1 MFENFPLLAQGFG
14 LAVSPYNILLM
25 IVGVFLGILVGVLPG
40 LGAPNGVTLLMPLT
54 FGMNPVSA
62 IILLTSMYWGALYGG
77 STTSILFNIPGEPSS
92 VATTF
97 DGHPMAKAGRA
108 TEALTTAFLS
118 SGFGA
123 LIGVATVTILSSW
136 ATRFALQFS
145 PVEYFTVFMLAFG
158 SFVAFGGG
166 SPIKTIVSIGLGFA
180 WASIGMDTVSGS
192 MRLTYGFPELSRGIS
207 LLVVVIGL
215 YGIGELCQT
224 MQEPAGTVEPVA
236 SRLSPREVVRAALIW
251 PRYWIALLRSALIG
265 VWMGITPGGPTASTF
280 MSYGIGRRFSKAGAR
295 FGTGEPEGLVCSEVS
310 DQAAGCAAMLPML
323 ALGLPSSATA
333 AVLLGGLMVWG
344 LTPGPALFAERPDFV
359 WGLIASMYVS
369 NEVCVIMALTTVP
382 LFAAILRA
390 PFTIT
395 GPLIVVVCLVGAWTV
410 GSAPIDLW
418 MVLAFG
424 AVGYFLSRLQYPVAP
439 LVLAMVLGDRAEDAF
454 RQSMIL
460 SKGSLWVFWS
470 NPLAGTIATLA
481 LFCFALPGLTALWRL
496 AGRHLV
502 RGAQS

>member
-1 MFENFPLLAQGFG
+1 
-14 LAVSPYNILLM
+14 
-25 IVGVFLGILVGVLPG
+25 
-40 LGAPNGVTLLMPLT
+40 
-54 FGMNPVSA
+54 
-62 IILLTSMYWGALYGG
+62 
-77 STTSILFNIPGEPSS
+77 
-92 VATTF
+92 
-97 DGHPMAKAGRA
+97 
-108 TEALTTAFLS
+108 
-118 SGFGA
+118 
-123 LIGVATVTILSSW
+123 
-136 ATRFALQFS
+136 
-145 PVEYFTVFMLAFG
+145 
-158 SFVAFGGG
+158 
-166 SPIKTIVSIGLGFA
+166 
-180 WASIGMDTVSGS
+180 
-192 MRLTYGFPELSRGIS
+192 
-207 LLVVVIGL
+207 
-215 YGIGELCQT
+215 

-236 SRLSPREVVRAALIW
+236 SSLSPREVLRAALIW

-265 VWMGITPGGPTASTF
+265 VWMGITPGGPTAATF

-295 FGTGEPEGLVCSEVS
+295 FGTGEPEGLVSSEVS

-333 AVLLGGLMVWG
+333 AVLLGGLMIWG
-344 LTPGPALFAERPDFV
+344 LTPGPALFTERPDFV

-369 NEVCVIMALTTVP
+369 NVVCVIMALTTVP

-395 GPLIVVVCLVGAWTV
+395 GPLIVIVCLVGAWTV

-418 MVLAFG
+418 MMLAFG
-424 AVGYFLSRLQYPVAP
+424 VVGYFMSRLQYPVAP

-460 SKGSLWVFWS
+460 SKGSLLVFWS

-502 RGAQS
+502 RGSQS

>member
-1 MFENFPLLAQGFG
+1 MFDNLPLLMNGF
-14 LAVSPYNILLM
+14 AIAISPYNIMLM
-25 IVGVFLGILVGVLPG
+25 MVGVFLGILVGVLPG

-108 TEALTTAFLS
+108 TEALTTAFMS

-123 LIGVATVTILSSW
+123 LFGVVVVTILSSW
-136 ATRFALQFS
+136 ATQFALKFS

-166 SPIKTIVSIGLGFA
+166 SPIKTVVSLGLGLA
-180 WASIGMDTVSGS
+180 WAGIGMDTVSGS
-192 MRLTYGFPELSRGIS
+192 MRLTFGINELSRGIN
-207 LLVVVIGL
+207 LLVVVIGT
-215 YGIGELCQT
+215 YGIAELCQT
-224 MQEPAGTVEPVA
+224 MQERAGSMEPVA
-236 SRLSPREVVRAALIW
+236 TKLSPREVLRAAFAM
-251 PRYWIALLRSALIG
+251 PRYWIALLRSACIG
-265 VWMGITPGGPTASTF
+265 LWMGITPGGPTAATF
-280 MSYGIGRRFSKAGAR
+280 MSYGVGRRFSRAGAR
-295 FGTGEPEGLVCSEVS
+295 FGTGHPEGLVSSETA
-310 DQAAGCAAMLPML
+310 DQAAGSAAMLPML

-333 AVLLGGLMVWG
+333 AVLLGGLMIWG

-369 NEVCVIMALTTVP
+369 NVVCVIMALTTVP
-382 LFAAILRA
+382 VFAAILRA

-395 GPLIVVVCLVGAWTV
+395 GPIIVIVCLVGAWTV
-410 GSAPIDLW
+410 GSNPTDLW
-418 MVLAFG
+418 MVLLFG
-424 AVGYFLSRLQYPVAP
+424 AVGYFMSRLHYPVAP
-439 LVLAMVLGDRAEDAF
+439 LVLAMVLGDRTEDAF

-460 SKGSLWVFWS
+460 AKGSIWVFWS
-470 NPLAGTIATLA
+470 NPLAGTIITVA
-481 LFCFALPGLTALWRL
+481 LLCFALPAITALWRL
-496 AGRHLV
+496 MHRH
-502 RGAQS
+502 R

>member
-1 MFENFPLLAQGFG
+1 MLDNLPLLMNGFS
-14 LAVSPYNILLM
+14 LAVSPYNIMLM
-25 IVGVFLGILVGVLPG
+25 MVGVFLGILVGVLPG

-108 TEALTTAFLS
+108 TEALTTAFIS

-123 LIGVATVTILSSW
+123 LFGVVVVTILSSW
-136 ATRFALQFS
+136 ATRFALRFS
-145 PVEYFTVFMLAFG
+145 PVEYFAVFMLAFG

-166 SPIKTIVSIGLGFA
+166 SPIKALVSLGLGFA

-192 MRLTYGFPELSRGIS
+192 MRLTYGFNELSRGIN

-215 YGIGELCQT
+215 YGIAELCQT
-224 MQEPAGTVEPVA
+224 MQEKAGTMEPVA
-236 SRLSPREVVRAALIW
+236 TKLSPAEVLRAALAM
-251 PRYWIALLRSALIG
+251 PRYWIALLRSACIG
-265 VWMGITPGGPTASTF
+265 VWMGITPGGPTAATF
-280 MSYGIGRRFSKAGAR
+280 MSYGVGRRFSKAGAR
-295 FGTGEPEGLVCSEVS
+295 FTTGEPQGLVSSETA
-310 DQAAGCAAMLPML
+310 DQAAGSAAMLPML

-333 AVLLGGLMVWG
+333 AVLLGGLMIWG

-369 NEVCVIMALTTVP
+369 NVVCVIMALTTVP
-382 LFAAILRA
+382 LFAAVLRA
-390 PFTIT
+390 PFDIT
-395 GPLIVVVCLVGAWTV
+395 GPIIIIVCLVGAWTV
-410 GSAPIDLW
+410 GSNRTDIA

-424 AVGYFLSRLQYPVAP
+424 TVGYFMSRLHYPVAP
-439 LVLAMVLGDRAEDAF
+439 LVLAMVLGDRTEDAF

-460 SKGSLWVFWS
+460 SKGSIWVFWS
-470 NPLAGTIATLA
+470 NPLAGTIITVA
-481 LFCFALPGLTALWRL
+481 LLCFALPGITALWRL
-496 AGRHLV
+496 ACRSD
-502 RGAQS
+502 RD

>member
-1 MFENFPLLAQGFG
+1 MLDNFPLLMQGFA
-14 LAVSPYNILLM
+14 LAVSPHNILLM

-123 LIGVATVTILSSW
+123 LFGVATVTVLSSW
-136 ATRFALQFS
+136 ATRFALKFS
-145 PVEYFTVFMLAFG
+145 PVEYFVVFMLAFG

-166 SPIKTIVSIGLGFA
+166 SPIKTIVSIGLGLA

-192 MRLTYGFPELSRGIS
+192 MRLTYGFTDLSRGIS

-215 YGIGELCQT
+215 YGIGELIQT
-224 MQEPAGTVEPVA
+224 MQEPAGTIEPVA
-236 SRLSPREVVRAALIW
+236 SKLSPREVLRAARIW
-251 PRYWIALLRSALIG
+251 PRYWIALLRSALVG
-265 VWMGITPGGPTASTF
+265 VWMGITPGGPTAATF
-280 MSYGIGRRFSKAGAR
+280 MSYGLGRRFSKAGKR
-295 FGTGEPEGLVCSEVS
+295 FGTGEPEGLVSSEVS

-323 ALGLPSSATA
+323 ALGVPSSATA
-333 AVLLGGLMVWG
+333 AVLLGGLMIWG

-369 NEVCVIMALTTVP
+369 NVVCVIMVLTTVP

-395 GPLIVVVCLVGAWTV
+395 GPLIVIVCLVGTWTV
-410 GSAPIDLW
+410 GSNPIDFW
-418 MVLAFG
+418 MMLGFG
-424 AVGYFLSRLQYPVAP
+424 AIGYFMSRLQYPVAP

-460 SKGSLWVFWS
+460 SKGSLLVFWS

-481 LFCFALPGLTALWRL
+481 LLCFATPALTAVWRW
-496 AGRHLV
+496 AR
-502 RGAQS
+502 R

>member
-1 MFENFPLLAQGFG
+1 M
-14 LAVSPYNILLM
+14 SPYNILLM

-97 DGHPMAKAGRA
+97 DGYPMAKAGRA

-123 LIGVATVTILSSW
+123 LFGVAAVTVLSSW

-192 MRLTYGFPELSRGIS
+192 MRLTYGIPELSRGIS
-207 LLVVVIGL
+207 LLVAVIGL
-215 YGIGELCQT
+215 YGIAELCQT

-236 SRLSPREVVRAALIW
+236 TRLSPREVLRAALIW
-251 PRYWIALLRSALIG
+251 PRYWIALLRSACIG
-265 VWMGITPGGPTASTF
+265 VWMGITPGGPTAATF
-280 MSYGIGRRFSKAGAR
+280 MSYGIGRRFSRAGAR
-295 FGTGEPEGLVCSEVS
+295 FGTGEPEGLVSSEVS

-323 ALGLPSSATA
+323 ALGLPALRRPRCCWA
-333 AVLLGGLMVWG
+333 A
-344 LTPGPALFAERPDFV
+344 
-359 WGLIASMYVS
+359 
-369 NEVCVIMALTTVP
+369 
-382 LFAAILRA
+382 
-390 PFTIT
+390 
-395 GPLIVVVCLVGAWTV
+395 
-410 GSAPIDLW
+410 
-418 MVLAFG
+418 
-424 AVGYFLSRLQYPVAP
+424 
-439 LVLAMVLGDRAEDAF
+439 
-454 RQSMIL
+454 
-460 SKGSLWVFWS
+460 
-470 NPLAGTIATLA
+470 
-481 LFCFALPGLTALWRL
+481 
-496 AGRHLV
+496 
-502 RGAQS
+502 

>member
-1 MFENFPLLAQGFG
+1 MFDNLPLLMNGFA
-14 LAVSPYNILLM
+14 LVVSPYNIILM
-25 IVGVFLGILVGVLPG
+25 MVGVFLGILVGVLPG

-54 FGMNPVSA
+54 FSMNPVSA

-97 DGHPMAKAGRA
+97 DGHPMAKNGRA

-123 LIGVATVTILSSW
+123 LFGVVMVTLLSSW
-136 ATRFALQFS
+136 ATRFALRFS

-166 SPIKTIVSIGLGFA
+166 SPVKTIVSLGLGLA
-180 WASIGMDTVSGS
+180 WAAIGMDTVSGS
-192 MRLTYGFPELSRGIS
+192 MRLTYGFIDLSRGIS
-207 LLVVVIGL
+207 LLVVVIGT
-215 YGIGELCQT
+215 YGIAELCQT
-224 MQEPAGTVEPVA
+224 MQEPVGTVEPVA
-236 SRLSPREVVRAALIW
+236 SKLSPREVIRAALAM
-251 PRYWIALLRSALIG
+251 PRYWIALLRSACIG

-280 MSYGIGRRFSKAGAR
+280 MSYGVGRRFSKAGAR
-295 FGTGEPEGLVCSEVS
+295 FGTGEPEGLVSSEVS
-310 DQAAGCAAMLPML
+310 DQAAGTTAMLPML

-333 AVLLGGLMVWG
+333 AVLLGGLMIWG

-369 NEVCVIMALTTVP
+369 NVVCVIMVLTTVP
-382 LFAAILRA
+382 VFAAILRA
-390 PFTIT
+390 PFTII

-418 MVLAFG
+418 LMLAFG
-424 AVGYFLSRLQYPVAP
+424 AMGYFMSRLHYPVAP
-439 LVLAMVLGDRAEDAF
+439 LVLAMVLGDRTEDAF

-460 SKGSLWVFWS
+460 SHGSLSVFWS
-470 NPLAGTIATLA
+470 NPLAGTIITVA
-481 LFCFALPGLTALWRL
+481 LLCFAVPGFTALWRL
-496 AGRHLV
+496 MHR
-502 RGAQS
+502 RG

>member
-1 MFENFPLLAQGFG
+1 MFENFPLLANGFA
-14 LAVSPYNILLM
+14 LVVSPYNIMLM
-25 IVGVFLGILVGVLPG
+25 MVGVFLGILVGVLPG

-123 LIGVATVTILSSW
+123 LFGVVVVTLLSSW
-136 ATRFALQFS
+136 ATRFALRFS

-166 SPIKTIVSIGLGFA
+166 SPIKTVVSIGLGFA
-180 WASIGMDTVSGS
+180 WAAIGMDTVSGS
-192 MRLTYGFPELSRGIS
+192 MRLTYGITELSRGIS

-215 YGIGELCQT
+215 YGIAELCQT
-224 MQEPAGTVEPVA
+224 MQESPDTVEPVA
-236 SRLSPREVVRAALIW
+236 TTLSPREVLRAALLM
-251 PRYWIALLRSALIG
+251 PRYWIALLRSACIG
-265 VWMGITPGGPTASTF
+265 VWMGITPGGPTAATF
-280 MSYGIGRRFSKAGAR
+280 MSYGIGKRFSRAGAR
-295 FGTGEPEGLVCSEVS
+295 FGTGDPEGLVSSEVA
-310 DQAAGCAAMLPML
+310 DQAAGSAAMLPML

-333 AVLLGGLMVWG
+333 AVLLGGLMIWG
-344 LTPGPALFAERPDFV
+344 LTPGPALFTERPDFV

-369 NEVCVIMALTTVP
+369 NVVCVIMVLTTVP

-395 GPLIVVVCLVGAWTV
+395 APLIVIVCLVGAWTV
-410 GSAPIDLW
+410 SSSTTDLW
-418 MVLAFG
+418 TMLLFG
-424 AVGYFLSRLQYPVAP
+424 VVGYLMSRLQYPVAP

-460 SKGSLWVFWS
+460 SKGSIWVFWS

-481 LFCFALPGLTALWRL
+481 IFCFALPGLTALWRL
-496 AGRHLV
+496 AR
-502 RGAQS
+502 R

>member
-1 MFENFPLLAQGFG
+1 MFENLPLLMNGFA
-14 LAVSPYNILLM
+14 LVVSPYNIMLM
-25 IVGVFLGILVGVLPG
+25 MVGVFLGILVGVLPG

-108 TEALTTAFLS
+108 SEALTTAFLS

-123 LIGVATVTILSSW
+123 LFGVVMVTILSSW
-136 ATRFALQFS
+136 ATRFALRFS
-145 PVEYFTVFMLAFG
+145 PIEYFTVFMLAFG

-180 WASIGMDTVSGS
+180 WAGIGMDTVSGS
-192 MRLTYGFPELSRGIS
+192 MRLTYGIIDLSRGIS
-207 LLVVVIGL
+207 LLVVVIGT
-215 YGIGELCQT
+215 YGIAELCQT
-224 MQEPAGTVEPVA
+224 MQEPVGTVEPVA
-236 SRLSPREVVRAALIW
+236 SKLNPREVIKAALAM
-251 PRYWIALLRSALIG
+251 PRYWIALLRSACIG

-295 FGTGEPEGLVCSEVS
+295 FGTGEPEGLVSSEVS
-310 DQAAGCAAMLPML
+310 DQAAGTTAMLPML

-333 AVLLGGLMVWG
+333 AVLLGGLMIWG
-344 LTPGPALFAERPDFV
+344 LTPGPSLFAERPDFV

-369 NEVCVIMALTTVP
+369 NVVCVIMVLLTVP

-390 PFTIT
+390 PFTII

-418 MVLAFG
+418 MMLAFG
-424 AVGYFLSRLQYPVAP
+424 AVGYFMTRLHYPVAP
-439 LVLAMVLGDRAEDAF
+439 LVLAMVLGDRTEDAF

-460 SKGSLWVFWS
+460 SHGSLSVFWS
-470 NPLAGTIATLA
+470 NPLAGTIITVA
-481 LFCFALPGLTALWRL
+481 LFCFAVPGLTALWRL
-496 AGRHLV
+496 GR
-502 RGAQS
+502 RYR

>member
-1 MFENFPLLAQGFG
+1 MFENLPLLMNGFAI
-14 LAVSPYNILLM
+14 AVSPYNIMLM

-97 DGHPMAKAGRA
+97 DGYPMAKAGRA
-108 TEALTTAFLS
+108 TEALTTAFMS

-123 LIGVATVTILSSW
+123 LFGVVMVTILSSW
-136 ATRFALQFS
+136 ATGFALKFS

-166 SPIKTIVSIGLGFA
+166 SPIKTVVSLGLGLA
-180 WASIGMDTVSGS
+180 WAGIGMDTVSGS
-192 MRLTYGFPELSRGIS
+192 MRLTYGFTELSRGIN

-215 YGIGELCQT
+215 YGIAELCQT
-224 MQEPAGTVEPVA
+224 MQESVGSMEPVA
-236 SRLSPREVVRAALIW
+236 SKLSPREVFRAALAM
-251 PRYWIALLRSALIG
+251 PRYWIALLRSACIG
-265 VWMGITPGGPTASTF
+265 LWMGITPGGPTAATF
-280 MSYGIGRRFSKAGAR
+280 MSYGVGRRFSKAGAR
-295 FGTGEPEGLVCSEVS
+295 FGTGDPEGLVSSEVA
-310 DQAAGCAAMLPML
+310 DQAAGSAAMLPML

-333 AVLLGGLMVWG
+333 AVLLGGLMIWG
-344 LTPGPALFAERPDFV
+344 VTPGPTLFAERPDFV

-369 NEVCVIMALTTVP
+369 NLVCVIMALTTVP
-382 LFAAILRA
+382 LFAALLRV
-390 PFTIT
+390 PFSIT
-395 GPLIVVVCLVGAWTV
+395 GPLIVIVCLVGSWTV
-410 GSAPIDLW
+410 GSNMTDIW

-424 AVGYFLSRLQYPVAP
+424 AIGYFMSRLDYPVAP
-439 LVLAMVLGDRAEDAF
+439 LVLAMVLGDRTEDAF

-460 SKGSLWVFWS
+460 SKGSIWVFWS
-470 NPLAGTIATLA
+470 NPLAGTIITVA
-481 LFCFALPGLTALWRL
+481 LLCFALPGFTALWRL
-496 AGRHLV
+496 QLANR
-502 RGAQS
+502 RR

>member
-1 MFENFPLLAQGFG
+1 LDNLPLLLNGFA
-14 LAVSPYNILLM
+14 LAISPFNILLM

-123 LIGVATVTILSSW
+123 LSGVFVVTLLSSW

-145 PVEYFTVFMLAFG
+145 PVEYFAVFMLAFA

-166 SPIKTIVSIGLGFA
+166 SPPKTLVSIGIGFA
-180 WASIGMDTVSGS
+180 LASIGMDTVSGS
-192 MRLTYGFPELSRGIS
+192 MRLTFGFINLSRGIS
-207 LLVVVIGL
+207 LLVAVIGL
-215 YGIGELCQT
+215 YGIAELMSTIQGSAEKT
-224 MQEPAGTVEPVA
+224 EAVA
-236 SRLSPREVVRAALIW
+236 TRLSPRDVIAAAVKW
-251 PRYWIALLRSALIG
+251 PRYWIALLRSAAVG
-265 VWMGITPGGPTASTF
+265 VWMGVTPGGPTAATF
-280 MSYGIGRRFSKAGAR
+280 MSYGLGRRFSKAGAR
-295 FGTGEPEGLVCSEVS
+295 FGTGEPEGLVSSEVS

-323 ALGLPSSATA
+323 ALGVPSSATA
-333 AVLLGGLMVWG
+333 AVLLGGLMIWG
-344 LTPGPALFAERPDFV
+344 LTPGPALFTERPDFV

-369 NEVCVIMALTTVP
+369 NVVCVIMVLTTVP
-382 LFAAILRA
+382 LFAAVLRA

-395 GPLIVVVCLVGAWTV
+395 GPLIVIVCIVGAWTV
-410 GSAPIDLW
+410 AASPVDLW
-418 MVLAFG
+418 MMLAFG
-424 AVGYFLSRLQYPVAP
+424 LVGYMMSRLKYPIAP

-460 SKGSLWVFWS
+460 ARGSILVFWS
-470 NPLAGTIATLA
+470 NPLAGSIATLA
-481 LFCFALPGLTALWRL
+481 LFCFALPALTAAWRVI
-496 AGRHLV
+496 R
-502 RGAQS
+502 R